1 MFILWH
7 VSLPPLPGRGLQVM
21 GPTGRFRL
29 QLMNKIGRAK
39 STFDDYSISPVIRQ
53 TLQHW
58 GYVLTEKD
66 FTKYA
71 KGKKFF

>member
-1 MFILWH
+1 
-7 VSLPPLPGRGLQVM
+7 M

-29 QLMNKIGRAK
+29 QLMNRIGRSK
-39 STFDDYSISPVIRQ
+39 STFDDLSISPVIRQ

-66 FTKYA
+66 FKAYA
-71 KGKKFF
+71 KKKKF